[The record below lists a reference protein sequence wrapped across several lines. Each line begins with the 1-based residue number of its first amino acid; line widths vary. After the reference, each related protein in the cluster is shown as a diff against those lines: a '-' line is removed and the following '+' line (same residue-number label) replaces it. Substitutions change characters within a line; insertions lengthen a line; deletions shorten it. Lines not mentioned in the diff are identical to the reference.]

1 MQHRILEGKNAIIT
15 GTASGIGLATLEL
28 FAENGANIWAFA
40 RTASPEFE
48 STIKRLTEENHV
60 WIKPVYVDLT
70 DETELKKIFMEIKKE
85 RLSIDILINNAGASY
100 DALLPMISTKKA
112 KELFDI
118 NFFAQVWLTQFASR
132 LMQRQRS
139 GAIVFTGSYLGFD
152 GNRGQMVY
160 CASKSAVHGM
170 VKALAKE
177 LISDGIRV
185 NAVAPGVVETKLLNS
200 MTKDEYEEA
209 ICKCGMRRAAHPS
222 EIAKMIMVLGSDL
235 SSYVTGQIVRVDGGM
250 N

>member
-1 MQHRILEGKNAIIT
+1 MQHRILEGKNAVIT
-15 GTASGIGLATLEL
+15 GTASGIGFAALKL
-28 FAENGANIWAFA
+28 FAENGANVWAFA
-40 RTASPEFE
+40 RSASPELE
-48 STIKRLTEENHV
+48 STIKSLSKKNQV

-70 DETELKKIFMEIKKE
+70 DEAGVKKIFMEIKKE
-85 RLSIDILINNAGASY
+85 RLPIDILVNNAGASY
-100 DALLPMISTKKA
+100 DALLPMVSTQKA

-118 NFFAQVWLTQFASR
+118 NFFAQVQLTQLVSR
-132 LMQRQRS
+132 LMQRQKS
-139 GAIVFTGSYLGFD
+139 GSIVFTGSYLGFD

-160 CASKSAVHGM
+160 SASKAAVHGM

-200 MTKDEYEEA
+200 MTKEEYETA
-209 ICKCGMRRAAHPS
+209 IHKCSMKRAAQPS
-222 EIAKMIMVLGSDL
+222 EIANMIMVLGNDL
-235 SSYVTGQIVRVDGGM
+235 SSYVTGQTVRVDGGM